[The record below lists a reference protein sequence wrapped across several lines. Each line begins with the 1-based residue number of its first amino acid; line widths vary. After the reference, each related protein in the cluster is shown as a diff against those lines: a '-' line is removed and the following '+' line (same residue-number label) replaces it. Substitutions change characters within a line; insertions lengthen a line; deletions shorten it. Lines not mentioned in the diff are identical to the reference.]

1 MTAILWMLGGAVI
14 GAVVSLLLYV
24 LGFGIEI
31 LNCACQIITCNC
43 NFDDDAIPGMWED
56 GAFFN
61 VLIFCA
67 IAGAII
73 GLIYGLYKMKV
84 AADEEAARKS
94 AENSEAARQQRVKWA
109 GEIKQ
114 KALTVSGTCDK
125 NKSADKPLV
134 STTYQAGSQMKD
146 IVHELTKVAEL
157 QGKVD
162 SIADDLTKKGG
173 DQE

>member
-1 MTAILWMLGGAVI
+1 MTAILWMLGGALI
-14 GAVVSLLLYV
+14 GAVVSLILYV

-43 NFDDDAIPGMWED
+43 SGDDAIPGMWED

-73 GLIYGLYKMKV
+73 GLIYGLYKMKI
-84 AADEEAARKS
+84 ASDEEAARKS
-94 AENSEAARQQRVKWA
+94 AEDSEAARQQRVKWA
-109 GEIKQ
+109 EEIKQ

-134 STTYQAGSQMKD
+134 STTYQASSKMKD
-146 IVHELTKVAEL
+146 ILFELTKVAEL

-162 SIADDLTKKGG
+162 SIADDLTERGG